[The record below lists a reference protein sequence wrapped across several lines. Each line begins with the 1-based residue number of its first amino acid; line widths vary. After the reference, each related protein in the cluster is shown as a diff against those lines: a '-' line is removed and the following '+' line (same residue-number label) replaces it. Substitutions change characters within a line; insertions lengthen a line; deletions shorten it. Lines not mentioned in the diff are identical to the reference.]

1 MAADD
6 MSDIE
11 IQGGSWLHT
20 RYAQA
25 AIIQG
30 LYVSGSTERGRGSAQ
45 PKRCMLLSTVRLDST
60 DRFRTSNQPTKW
72 KKRNAQRSR
81 PSCKN

>member
-11 IQGGSWLHT
+11 IQGGSWLYT

-30 LYVSGSTERGRGSAQ
+30 LYVSGSTERGCGRAQ
-45 PKRCMLLSTVRLDST
+45 SKRCTLLSTVLLDRA
-60 DRFRTSNQPTKW
+60 DRCRTSNQPRKW